1 MLNQN
6 EPKTHKAFSGV
17 LKPAT
22 FNDCLNQYTPLIK
35 SIIKKLRIY
44 KDYDEYY
51 QIGQIALWHAYE
63 NYEIN
68 KGSFSNYAYLN
79 INGYLLNA
87 LSKESKYDDRNVVVG
102 EHKEEKTVTNEA
114 LLYEEFIS
122 NLEGISPLQMQIL
135 IDRFYYNREFSQI
148 AAKLNMPESSVR
160 SSYRYALKRLREQA

>member
-1 MLNQN
+1 MQIRKLTRKY
-6 EPKTHKAFSGV
+6 KTFSGEV
-17 LKPAT
+17 KPTT
-22 FNDCLNQYTPLIK
+22 FNECLNQYTPLIK

-44 KDYDEYY
+44 KDYEEYY
-51 QIGQIALWHAYE
+51 QIGQIALWYAFE
-63 NYEIN
+63 NYESK

-87 LSKESKYDDRNVVVG
+87 LSRESKYNDRNVVVS
-102 EHKEEKTVTNEA
+102 EHNEEKAVTNEA

-135 IDRFYYNREFSQI
+135 IDRFYYNKEFSQI
-148 AAKLNMPESSVR
+148 ASKLNIPESSVR